1 MLADAPRYEKVKKEK
16 GKGKNGKNP
25 KSVAGFFQS
34 RLNNTNT
41 DES

>member
-16 GKGKNGKNP
+16 GKNRNGKKH

-34 RLNNTNT
+34 RLNNNT

>member
-1 MLADAPRYEKVKKEK
+1 MLADAPRYEKVKK
-16 GKGKNGKNP
+16 GKGKSGNSKGKP

-34 RLNNTNT
+34 RLQNT